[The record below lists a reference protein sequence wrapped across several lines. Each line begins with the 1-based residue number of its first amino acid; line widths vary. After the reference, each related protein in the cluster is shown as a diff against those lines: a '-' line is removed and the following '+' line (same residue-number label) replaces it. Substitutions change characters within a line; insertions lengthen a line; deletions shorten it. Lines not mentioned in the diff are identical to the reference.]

1 MGRKRRLKP
10 HNSFVIRLEISDRD
24 RLDAIIGNS
33 EEYKNYA
40 DFFRGQI
47 RKVFENLT
55 LFAENELLKFQLKQK
70 DREIETLIK
79 TKNLELEEKDRII
92 EELQTRL
99 LERTIVPESSEN
111 CRKGHLKNFNRIL
124 ELLFTDDWENT
135 PERVKISLRPKIT
148 EKIFQLIEL
157 LNNALKKLENEE
169 MNPKGGQ
176 NRSQEENL
184 EEAEISTSDI
194 YCKSS

>member
-1 MGRKRRLKP
+1 MGRKQALEHYKVFNMKLEKSDQERLTTIMD
-10 HNSFVIRLEISDRD
+10 H
-24 RLDAIIGNS
+24 S

-40 DFFRGQI
+40 DFFRSQI

-55 LFAENELLKFQLKQK
+55 LYAENELLKFQLKQK

-79 TKNLELEEKDRII
+79 TKNLEIEEKDRTI
-92 EELQTRL
+92 EELQKRL

-111 CRKGHLKNFNRIL
+111 DRKGHLKNFNRIL

-157 LNNALKKLENEE
+157 LNKALKKLENEE
-169 MNPKGGQ
+169 MNPEGGQ

>member
-1 MGRKRRLKP
+1 MARNRELGPYKVFTMKMEKSDEKCLLK
-10 HNSFVIRLEISDRD
+10 
-24 RLDAIIGNS
+24 IIEHS

-124 ELLFTDDWENT
+124 ELMFTDDWENT

-157 LNNALKKLENEE
+157 LNKALEKLENEE
-169 MNPKGGQ
+169 TIKKG
-176 NRSQEENL
+176 
-184 EEAEISTSDI
+184 D
-194 YCKSS
+194 

>member
-1 MGRKRRLKP
+1 MGRP
-10 HNSFVIRLEISDRD
+10 PQLEHYKIYKFNLEKSDREK
-24 RLDAIIGNS
+24 LSKVIEHS

-40 DFFRGQI
+40 EFFRGQI

-79 TKNLELEEKDRII
+79 TKNFELEEKDRII

-148 EKIFQLIEL
+148 GKIFQLIEL
-157 LNNALKKLENEE
+157 LNKALKKLENEE
-169 MNPKGGQ
+169 K
-176 NRSQEENL
+176 QENG
-184 EEAEISTSDI
+184 D
-194 YCKSS
+194 

>member
-1 MGRKRRLKP
+1 MGRSPKLESYKDY
-10 HNSFVIRLEISDRD
+10 HFRLEAKDQKKLSKVIEH
-24 RLDAIIGNS
+24 S

>member
-1 MGRKRRLKP
+1 MARNRELGPYKVFTMKMEKSDEKRLTT
-10 HNSFVIRLEISDRD
+10 ILEH
-24 RLDAIIGNS
+24 S

-40 DFFRGQI
+40 EFFRGQI

-79 TKNLELEEKDRII
+79 TKNFELEEKDRII

-169 MNPKGGQ
+169 KQEKG
-176 NRSQEENL
+176 
-184 EEAEISTSDI
+184 D
-194 YCKSS
+194 